1 MAKHEIAKSWTSA
14 VDGIEE
20 KLKFDLTNLNEFGT
34 NVKECKHGSDF
45 IFDGSVEKVENDML
59 PGKRGYVV
67 RFDEPPNTVG
77 NFQLQYRGVAIY
89 SPTDGQFHNIVG
101 VRRKRRFA
109 GKAPAKTAGTQE
121 DVELLVQEEGT
132 WTGTQP

>member
-1 MAKHEIAKSWTSA
+1 MAKHEIAKSWTSK

-20 KLKFDLTNLNEFGT
+20 KLKFELKDLNEFGT

-45 IFDGSVEKVENDML
+45 IFDGSVEKVEDDLL
-59 PGKRGYVV
+59 PGKRCYVV

-77 NFQLQYRGVAIY
+77 NFQVQYRGVAIY

-101 VRRKRRFA
+101 VRRKRRFPA
-109 GKAPAKTAGTQE
+109 KAPAKVIGNE
-121 DVELLVQEEGT
+121 EELLVQDEGT